1 MEKKELKPTLSV
13 ADAMTLGSLKVSE
26 SARDFVTKHGKQMKL
41 GMTLGALGMAVM
53 SGTGLMASAVDA
65 TDAASWV
72 NWLAYILGFVFL
84 LAGVIQV
91 VGGARA
97 YSKAQEDGNGQGED
111 KARGQILGG
120 LVSLIAGVVIITVV
134 PAVWKAVSNK
144 ILIGGSTSGGT
155 STTEGGKK

>member
-53 SGTGLMASAVDA
+53 SDTGLMASASAVNA

-134 PAVWKAVSNK
+134 PAVWKAVSDK
-144 ILIGGSTSGGT
+144 ILIGGSASGG
-155 STTEGGKK
+155 